1 MTTILLSLLLA
12 AAAPDSATW
21 YDQYETG
28 VRLVEQGQAAAA
40 LPHLEAAYAE
50 RQKEGLQIA
59 THSHQYLDYLPHL
72 YMAIAQ
78 QMTGNV
84 AKAREQLAL
93 AENSG
98 VASKSGVGRPLL
110 IAYELLL
117 RGDTNVRSY
126 AQYSKK
132 SPVLSE
138 EEFNLLRRD
147 VMAKCDVPPDT
158 KQAEAPWYA
167 NYELGLELERK
178 GDFPRAL
185 SHRALARA
193 PAELGVRAERA
204 RDLAASRRGARRF
217 AGELR
222 VPLDAARDRAEAD
235 GEVGFRHKVSSRAQ
249 RGTWGIGWLED
260 HASRRPLGSL
270 AHARDDT
277 VTTSRGPY
285 GRAQRTPS
293 ASLIGIFRTGAP
305 WHVGLLKRRMR
316 PLLPMREARQT
327 SSWRTDFT
335 H

>member
-98 VASKSGVGRPLL
+98 VASKSEVGRPLL

-185 SHRALARA
+185 THFIDAVGRRPNPQKQARMYGMWLIDYYPYFHIARSHVRLQNWECARNALEISQR
-193 PAELGVRAERA
+193 L
-204 RDLAASRRGARRF
+204 
-217 AGELR
+217 
-222 VPLDAARDRAEAD
+222 
-235 GEVGFRHKVSSRAQ
+235 GEVPAGSPESYEYLSMQ
-249 RGTWGIGWLED
+249 RETERKLTE
-260 HASRRPLGSL
+260 R
-270 AHARDDT
+270 
-277 VTTSRGPY
+277 
-285 GRAQRTPS
+285 
-293 ASLIGIFRTGAP
+293 
-305 WHVGLLKRRMR
+305 
-316 PLLPMREARQT
+316 
-327 SSWRTDFT
+327 
-335 H
+335 